1 MFLRSDGSVPLRL
14 EVRWRYWVAVTDPN
28 DKRKKKACD
37 IWCEC
42 EPVQIADGKK
52 DKEQPDNPRCR
63 TLAKAGAVRLR
74 WPEDRDRDVPEE
86 ESFTWAIL
94 TEDNWNA
101 EAVMGWRWSKAEL
114 KRRKEQPQQKRQRGR
129 GRDD

>member
-1 MFLRSDGSVPLRL
+1 MSLPQHARRGNLDLGL
-14 EVRWRYWVAVTDPN
+14 VRVVAAVLH
-28 DKRKKKACD
+28 
-37 IWCEC
+37 
-42 EPVQIADGKK
+42 EP
-52 DKEQPDNPRCR
+52 
-63 TLAKAGAVRLR
+63 
-74 WPEDRDRDVPEE
+74 PEDRDRDVPEE

-114 KRRKEQPQQKRQRGR
+114 KRRKEQPQQKRQRGH

>member
-1 MFLRSDGSVPLRL
+1 MP
-14 EVRWRYWVAVTDPN
+14 WRQN
-28 DKRKKKACD
+28 
-37 IWCEC
+37 
-42 EPVQIADGKK
+42 
-52 DKEQPDNPRCR
+52 
-63 TLAKAGAVRLR
+63 AGAVRLR
-74 WPEDRDRDVPEE
+74 WPEDRGRDVPEE

>member
-1 MFLRSDGSVPLRL
+1 MGARPSC
-14 EVRWRYWVAVTDPN
+14 
-28 DKRKKKACD
+28 RK
-37 IWCEC
+37 
-42 EPVQIADGKK
+42 
-52 DKEQPDNPRCR
+52 
-63 TLAKAGAVRLR
+63 LAKAGAVRLR